1 MKESTQFLAL
11 CSSLNRRK
19 IDYLIAGG
27 FACALHG
34 HVRATA
40 DIDLLV
46 KDTDDNLNKVLDLIH
61 ELYPHIEEKITIQ
74 DIRDNVVLKI
84 LDEPELDI
92 SLKAWTVD
100 YEEALSDKK
109 TVVIEGVEIPYMGL
123 DSLIKSKKTL
133 REIDQW
139 DVRILS
145 QIKKD

>member
-46 KDTDDNLNKVLDLIH
+46 KDADDNLNKVLDLIH
-61 ELYPHIEEKITIQ
+61 ELYPHIEEKLTIQ

-145 QIKKD
+145 RIKKD